1 MSYPKEKR
9 QFDHGGFVVF
19 VRPKKGLELEVVPFR
34 NWQTVRW
41 RCPNCGGD
49 CFGTSLDV
57 RYCHGHSYG
66 TSTEQSMAC
75 GYWEDDRG
83 NRGVR

>member
-1 MSYPKEKR
+1 MSQEYPKEKR
-9 QFDHGGFVVF
+9 QFDHGGFVIF
-19 VRPKKGLELEVVPFR
+19 VNPPAAVISDPARR
-34 NWQTVRW
+34 IRW

-49 CFGTSLDV
+49 CFGTSMDV

-66 TSTEQSMAC
+66 TQTEQSMAC

>member
-9 QFDHGGFVVF
+9 RFDHGGFVVF
-19 VRPKKGLELEVVPFR
+19 VRPKGPNYEVVEPR
-34 NWQTVRW
+34 IRW

-49 CFGTSLDV
+49 CFGTSSGV
-57 RYCHGHSYG
+57 RYCSGHSFG
-66 TSTEQSMAC
+66 STTEQSVAC
-75 GYWEDDRG
+75 GYWEDDLG